1 MRATTVMLLALGLL
15 VIGHWANNKPSV
27 SVKLVVEF
35 AFAMMLIAFL
45 DRGRTEPIASGF
57 AWLFLVAVLLGSS
70 SPITGLA
77 KAANTKSATTT
88 TPHVQVA

>member
-35 AFAMMLIAFL
+35 GFALMLIAFL
-45 DRGRTEPIASGF
+45 DHGRTEQIASGF

-70 SPITGLA
+70 SPISGLA
-77 KAANTKSATTT
+77 KATQTKPAAAK
-88 TPHVQVA
+88 TPPVQVA